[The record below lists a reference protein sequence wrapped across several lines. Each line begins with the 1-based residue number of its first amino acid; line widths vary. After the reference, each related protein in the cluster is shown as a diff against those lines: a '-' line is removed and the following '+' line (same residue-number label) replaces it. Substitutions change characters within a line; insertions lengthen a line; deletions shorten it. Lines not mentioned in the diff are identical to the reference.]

1 MGNTEEVQFKLQLPA
16 KEGELVINDRQK
28 VAMLLD
34 PRIKRNTQ
42 VMTRDDWT
50 DAGEIL
56 GREYI
61 KFYCQCKDY
70 DRKEKQELL
79 MLRAESAPTAGAEVT
94 PAVVNATI
102 NAIIVV
108 IYKPLPKQPETHFL
122 KRRRGDDPH
131 HNSFSGRNR

>member
-42 VMTRDDWT
+42 VMTRDGWT

-61 KFYCQCKDY
+61 KLYRQYKAY
-70 DRKEKQELL
+70 HRKEKQ
-79 MLRAESAPTAGAEVT
+79 
-94 PAVVNATI
+94 
-102 NAIIVV
+102 
-108 IYKPLPKQPETHFL
+108 K
-122 KRRRGDDPH
+122 
-131 HNSFSGRNR
+131 